1 MTSILARILAT
12 VRPKIRIIF
21 GNIVVAEKAFLTLD
35 NLVTPLLLNIW
46 RDFRLF
52 VSGIPIKSGFEL
64 DVNTK
69 LNEVLRRH
77 LTLRRMMTPLMKK
90 SVK

>member
-1 MTSILARILAT
+1 MTSTLARILAT

-35 NLVTPLLLNIW
+35 ILVTPLLLNIW

-52 VSGIPIKSGFEL
+52 VSGIPI
-64 DVNTK
+64 
-69 LNEVLRRH
+69 
-77 LTLRRMMTPLMKK
+77 
-90 SVK
+90 

>member
-35 NLVTPLLLNIW
+35 ILVTPLLLNIW

-52 VSGIPIKSGFEL
+52 VSGIPI
-64 DVNTK
+64 
-69 LNEVLRRH
+69 
-77 LTLRRMMTPLMKK
+77 
-90 SVK
+90 